1 MKKIVR
7 LTESDVT
14 RIVKKVINENI
25 PSLEE
30 VKDEFRF
37 ISQRLVK
44 SMDEYS
50 MLQRK
55 GDYKNMG
62 MEIDSI
68 RRLVRK
74 LKDVTQQIESKI

>member
-30 VKDEFRF
+30 VKDELRF

-62 MEIDSI
+62 MEIDNI

>member
-62 MEIDSI
+62 MEIDNI

>member
-1 MKKIVR
+1 MKRIIR
-7 LTESDVT
+7 LTESDIT
-14 RIVKKVINENI
+14 RITQKILNENI
-25 PSLEE
+25 PSLEG
-30 VKDEFRF
+30 VRDDLRF
-37 ISQRLVK
+37 VSQRLVK

-62 MEIDSI
+62 NEIDNI

-74 LKDVTQQIESKI
+74 LKDVTEQIESKI